1 MSEELSLFGEVID
14 SSPKESIEKTKKII
28 KKIKSPKVV
37 KETSNKRI
45 TSKKISLEDK
55 VALIRE
61 NVYKILGQHKE
72 DTLVIKTKEEFD
84 KYIDKAISNGIIAV
98 DTETNNSLD
107 PITCKLMGLCLYT
120 RGMKQAYIPINHV
133 DFYTREKLGW
143 QLKEEDC
150 REELQRLVDNNVK
163 LVFHNA
169 KFDYEVLKCTCGI
182 ELPIYWDTLIGARL
196 LNENERAN
204 LKEQYI
210 LHINSNQEKYSIEK
224 LFEKEPYEIFDPELF
239 ALYSATDS
247 LMTLQLYDYQVEQF
261 KLEDNRRVYNLFR
274 DVEMPCIKVVAEM
287 ELRGI
292 TLDLEYSKRLSVK
305 YHKLLD
311 IATQKVESEIAKHN
325 EEVARW
331 RLTKEANHHPI
342 TYPMEN
348 AMKVYKTKEAFDK
361 YFKDVDDKGRQCRV
375 EKSDNEKLSNP
386 IKYTS
391 PTQLA
396 ILLYKVLKYPIY
408 DDEDP
413 DGTGVDALTYL
424 SKECHLELAKVLLE
438 FKTLDKLIKA
448 FIDTLPTQVNPKTG
462 RIHCT
467 YNQIGADTGRFS
479 CSDPNLQQIPSKNDE
494 IRMLFKACTKEHYV
508 ESNDNVFEI
517 PYTDEV
523 LTINDYVYAKDLKV
537 GDIICGEDGQFTIKE
552 IEYKDE
558 GCKYLIKV

>member
-14 SSPKESIEKTKKII
+14 SSPKESVEKTKKII

-55 VALIRE
+55 IALIKE
-61 NVYKILGQHKE
+61 NVYRILGQHKE

-133 DFYTREKLGW
+133 DFYTREKLTW

-196 LNENERAN
+196 LNENEKAN
-204 LKEQYI
+204 LKVQYI

-247 LMTLQLYDYQVEQF
+247 LMTLQLYDYQAEQF
-261 KLEDNRRVYNLFR
+261 KLEENKRVYNLFR

-292 TLDLEYSKRLSVK
+292 TLDLEYSKRLGVK

-325 EEVARW
+325 DEIAKW
-331 RLTKEANHHPI
+331 RLTKEANYHPI
-342 TYPMEN
+342 KYPKDFSNHDMIGDN
-348 AMKVYKTKEAFDK
+348 
-361 YFKDVDDKGRQCRV
+361 YFKDIDDKGQPCKI

-386 IKYTS
+386 VKYTS

-396 ILLYKVLKYPIY
+396 ILLYKVLKCPIY
-408 DDEDP
+408 DEDDP

-448 FIDTLPTQVNPKTG
+448 FIDTLPAQVNPKTG
-462 RIHCT
+462 RIHCN

-479 CSDPNLQQIPSKNDE
+479 CSNPNLQQIPSKNDE
-494 IRMLFKACTKEHYV
+494 IRMLFRACTKEHQV
-508 ESNDNVFEI
+508 ESNNNIFEI
-517 PYTDEV
+517 PYIDEV
-523 LTINDYVYAKDLKV
+523 LTTNDYVYAKDLKV
-537 GDIICGEDGQFTIKE
+537 GDVICGEDEQFTIKE
-552 IEYKDE
+552 IIYNDKES
-558 GCKYLIKV
+558 KYLIKV